1 MGQVGHKVCGWKV
14 EMEKSILVAALAL
27 TLVLV
32 GIAVFVRWSSTPG
45 MEDFVVNGCP
55 AGTPACGKGRQT

>member
-1 MGQVGHKVCGWKV
+1 MKW
-14 EMEKSILVAALAL
+14 EKSVIVAALAL
-27 TLVLV
+27 TLVLI

-55 AGTPACGKGRQT
+55 TGTPACGKGRQT